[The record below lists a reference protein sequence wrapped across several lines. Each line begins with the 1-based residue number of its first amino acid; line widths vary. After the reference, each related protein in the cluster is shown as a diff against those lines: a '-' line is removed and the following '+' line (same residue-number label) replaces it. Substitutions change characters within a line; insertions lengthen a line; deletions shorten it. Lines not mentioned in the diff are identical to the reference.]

1 MNLKK
6 TAHAWRKRVEGLGAS
21 PAGVG
26 AAEHDQPAGD
36 QRGTA
41 KCADGAAPGGTDLWL
56 GPRGPAVVVG
66 AGPAGRDLRRA
77 QPSQQ
82 RFCFLE
88 SAGSFEVDPTALG
101 AVETAQVSFHR
112 GSARDSAYDDGAGS
126 ASLTRLI
133 PPSALHFPAFGGSGS
148 QPNCCHWPSRS
159 MLTVIS
165 WIFPSASRNRLMPIT
180 DTA

>member
-1 MNLKK
+1 MNLKR

-41 KCADGAAPGGTDLWL
+41 KCADGAAPGGTDFWL

-66 AGPAGRDLRRA
+66 AGPARRDLRRA

-88 SAGSFEVDPTALG
+88 SAGSFEVDRTALA
-101 AVETAQVSFHR
+101 AVETAQVSFPR
-112 GSARDSAYDDGAGS
+112 GSARDAAYDVAAGI
-126 ASLTRLI
+126 AAVPRLT
-133 PPSALHFPAFGGSGS
+133 P
-148 QPNCCHWPSRS
+148 
-159 MLTVIS
+159 
-165 WIFPSASRNRLMPIT
+165 
-180 DTA
+180 